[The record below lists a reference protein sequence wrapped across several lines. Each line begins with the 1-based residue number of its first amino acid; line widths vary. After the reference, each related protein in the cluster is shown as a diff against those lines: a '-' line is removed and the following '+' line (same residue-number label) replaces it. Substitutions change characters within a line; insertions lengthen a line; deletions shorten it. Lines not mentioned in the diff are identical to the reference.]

1 MAIVNIDNRY
11 STTLA
16 MISGVMITATRLA
29 IPQFY
34 PSQATNGWAN
44 LFAELSGGGLTLFA
58 LLAGTISFLVQFGG
72 VSIFIGGLLCYKK
85 HLRSGKEFVGIGTTF
100 GFADLLLAI
109 PSLGSSSSGPIYLV
123 IIAWTGL
130 LFAVFAGRHIKG
142 PKGSYASE
150 VRKLV
155 TGIRGRLIRQE
166 KRKRRER
173 RMRRRRAQSK
183 LARGNLPSSKQYNV
197 GGNKNSQG

>member
-1 MAIVNIDNRY
+1 
-11 STTLA
+11 
-16 MISGVMITATRLA
+16 MISGIMITATRLL
-29 IPQFY
+29 IPRFY

-44 LFAELSGGGLTLFA
+44 LFGNLSGGGVTLFA
-58 LLAGTISFLVQFGG
+58 LLAEIVSFLVEFGG

-123 IIAWTGL
+123 VIAWTGL
-130 LFAVFAGRHIKG
+130 FFAVFAGRHIKG

-155 TGIRGRLIRQE
+155 TGLRSRILRQE
-166 KRKRRER
+166 KRRKRER
-173 RMRRRRAQSK
+173 RLRRRRAHSK
-183 LARGNLPSSKQYNV
+183 LPRGSLSPAKQYNV
-197 GGNKNSQG
+197 SGNKDSDS

>member
-16 MISGVMITATRLA
+16 MISGVMITATRLL
-29 IPQFY
+29 IPSFY

-44 LFAELSGGGLTLFA
+44 LFAELSNGGLTLFA
-58 LLAGTISFLVQFGG
+58 LLAGIVSFLVQFGG

-123 IIAWTGL
+123 VVAWTGL

-142 PKGSYASE
+142 PKGSYAGE

-155 TGIRGRLIRQE
+155 TGFRSRFVRQE
-166 KRKRRER
+166 KKRRRER
-173 RMRRRRAQSK
+173 RLRRRRAQSK
-183 LARGNLPSSKQYNV
+183 LSKGSLSSSKQYNIS
-197 GGNKNSQG
+197 GNKNSES

>member
-16 MISGVMITATRLA
+16 MISGFMITATRLA

-44 LFAELSGGGLTLFA
+44 LFAQLSNGGLTLFA
-58 LLAGTISFLVQFGG
+58 LLAGIVSFLVQFGG

-123 IIAWTGL
+123 VVAWTGL
-130 LFAVFAGRHIKG
+130 FFAVFAGRHIKG
-142 PKGSYASE
+142 PKGSYAGE

-155 TGIRGRLIRQE
+155 TGLRSRILRQE
-166 KRKRRER
+166 KRRKRER
-173 RMRRRRAQSK
+173 RLRRRRAHSK
-183 LARGNLPSSKQYNV
+183 LAKSLTPAKQYNV
-197 GGNKNSQG
+197 SGNKNSES

>member
-44 LFAELSGGGLTLFA
+44 LFAELSNGGLTLFA
-58 LLAGTISFLVQFGG
+58 VLAGTVSFLVQFGG

-123 IIAWTGL
+123 VVAWTGL
-130 LFAVFAGRHIKG
+130 FFAVFAGRHIKG
-142 PKGSYASE
+142 PKRSYASE

-155 TGIRGRLIRQE
+155 TGLRVRILRQE

-173 RMRRRRAQSK
+173 RLRRRRAHSK
-183 LARGNLPSSKQYNV
+183 LPRSLSPTKQYNV
-197 GGNKNSQG
+197 GGNKDSDS

>member
-11 STTLA
+11 STVLA

-34 PSQATNGWAN
+34 PSQSTNGWAN
-44 LFAELSGGGLTLFA
+44 LFAQLSNGGLTLFA
-58 LLAGTISFLVQFGG
+58 VLAGTVSFLVQFGG

-123 IIAWTGL
+123 AVGWAGL
-130 LFAVFAGRHIKG
+130 FFAVFAGRHIKG
-142 PKGSYASE
+142 PKGSYATE

-155 TGIRGRLIRQE
+155 TGIRSRILRQE

-173 RMRRRRAQSK
+173 RLRRRRAHSK
-183 LARGNLPSSKQYNV
+183 LPRGSLPSAKQYNV
-197 GGNKNSQG
+197 SSNKNSES

>member
-1 MAIVNIDNRY
+1 
-11 STTLA
+11 
-16 MISGVMITATRLA
+16 MISGVMITATRLL

-44 LFAELSGGGLTLFA
+44 LFAELSTGGLTLFA
-58 LLAGTISFLVQFGG
+58 LFAGTISFLVQFGG
-72 VSIFIGGLLCYKK
+72 VSIFMGGLLCYKK

-109 PSLGSSSSGPIYLV
+109 PTLGSSSSGPIYLV
-123 IIAWTGL
+123 VVAWTGL

-155 TGIRGRLIRQE
+155 TGIRSRVLRQE
-166 KRKRRER
+166 KRKKRER
-173 RMRRRRAQSK
+173 RLRRRRARSK
-183 LARGNLPSSKQYNV
+183 LPRASLTPAKQYNV
-197 GGNKNSQG
+197 SGNKNSES